1 MAVEM
6 KLPFLA
12 SDATTADIPHESW
25 KTTRISEAAR
35 TERAKADSA
44 ILMPATATSEQLVM
58 AAVFSEIPRGIHADF
73 LHMTLASAASV

>member
-12 SDATTADIPHESW
+12 SNATTADIPHESW

-35 TERAKADSA
+35 TARAKADSA
-44 ILMPATATSEQLVM
+44 ILMPATDTSEQLVM
-58 AAVFSEIPRGIHADF
+58 AAVFPDMHRSLHAAF
-73 LHMTLASAASV
+73 HMTLASAASA